1 MAYVTSNPPVR
12 MSEYPLTS
20 FGNSQGAG
28 GAQWVYKSTDAASV
42 VRVAGYITNAAKL
55 GMQVGDI
62 VWVHDTDASPY
73 TVTLHIVSA
82 INATT
87 GAADLSDAASTASTN
102 SD

>member
-1 MAYVTSNPPVR
+1 MT
-12 MSEYPLTS
+12 EYPITS

-28 GAQWVYKSTDAASV
+28 GAMWCYKSTDAATV

-102 SD
+102 TE

>member
-1 MAYVTSNPPVR
+1 MAYAVTNPPVR

-28 GAQWVYKSTDAASV
+28 GAIWVYKSTDAATT

-55 GMQVGDI
+55 GMQVGDS
-62 VWVHDTDASPY
+62 VFVHDTDAAPY
-73 TVTLHIVSA
+73 TVTWHIVTA

-87 GAADLSDAASTASTN
+87 GAADLSDAAATASTN